1 MTNFNSV
8 YDVFLANVT
17 DDMYM
22 ELTKQDTE
30 QLLQDLL
37 ISAIP
42 WFEFPRQSLDYDVSA
57 ESFVNDL
64 TTEEINILATYMVML
79 WIQQQ
84 LASVEN
90 TRMKYSGS
98 DFKFT
103 SQANHMAKL
112 QAMEKE
118 FERKII

>member
-37 ISAIP
+37 ISAVP

-98 DFKFT
+98 DFKMT
-103 SQANHMAKL
+103 S
-112 QAMEKE
+112 
-118 FERKII
+118 